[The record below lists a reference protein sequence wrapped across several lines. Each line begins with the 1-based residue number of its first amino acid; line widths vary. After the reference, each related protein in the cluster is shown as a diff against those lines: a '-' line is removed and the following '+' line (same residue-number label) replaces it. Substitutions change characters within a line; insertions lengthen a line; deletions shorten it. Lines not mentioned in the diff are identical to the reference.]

1 MTNFNFISITNTGLD
16 YYVYFEKVKA
26 AKNYDVLVY
35 DSSNYLVYR
44 DNIESNSTIINFD
57 SLNYN
62 EVYNILVIA
71 YDEDGNSR
79 NINEKYTF
87 LWNGLSFSKQNEVLM
102 DNELDYTIYFDGDYK
117 EKDYKLNI
125 KNDDKIIKSSVING
139 DTYNIDNE
147 IYKDKSTMYTLEIID
162 NGTIIDS
169 LNLYNLDMYL

>member
-1 MTNFNFISITNTGLD
+1 MFIILTIIACFYLLNSGAFLTNFNFISITNTGLD

-87 LWNGLSFSKQNEVLM
+87 LWNGLSFSKQN
-102 DNELDYTIYFDGDYK
+102 
-117 EKDYKLNI
+117 
-125 KNDDKIIKSSVING
+125 
-139 DTYNIDNE
+139 
-147 IYKDKSTMYTLEIID
+147 
-162 NGTIIDS
+162 
-169 LNLYNLDMYL
+169 